1 MAEQLRHRVIVF
13 TLLFV
18 ACLVLATTT
27 VADARLLKR
36 TERDGDAVESPAVDF
51 QAIVGST
58 EGDGDGAGDG
68 GLQWLKS
75 VSLDMLGAIKDSGP
89 SPGAGH

>member
-1 MAEQLRHRVIVF
+1 MAEQLRQRVIVF
-13 TLLFV
+13 TLVVV

-27 VADARLLKR
+27 KVADARMLKR
-36 TERDGDAVESPAVDF
+36 MERDGDAVVESPAVDLE
-51 QAIVGST
+51 AMDGST
-58 EGDGDGAGDG
+58 EGAGDG

-75 VSLDMLGAIKDSGP
+75 VSLDMFGGIKDSGP